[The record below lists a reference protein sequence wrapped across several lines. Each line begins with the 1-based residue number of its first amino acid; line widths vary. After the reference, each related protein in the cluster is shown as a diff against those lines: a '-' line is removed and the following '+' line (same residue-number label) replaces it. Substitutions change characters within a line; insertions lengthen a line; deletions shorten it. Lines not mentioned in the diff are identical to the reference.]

1 MSAVLITLSILLVA
15 CAAAALSGLIDR
27 RTLVELVSDCK
38 REASACLSMLAELVR
53 GVKSKDL
60 VGQFKCSDSF
70 DDFISRISHETE
82 PDPPG
87 HSVDLYAPLD
97 MEILNCRVRTIELK
111 QDDNVYDAFAVEI
124 CGSIHAPDDARHATL
139 RVSILDVTDG
149 PNGEP
154 VLAGSRHG
162 ASLGQSNAPEFSH
175 LAELGRL
182 PSEVTKL
189 DDWTVV
195 ASLRTDGQVFPRG
208 GRRMLQF
215 STLILSDAGR
225 ELAVAR
231 CNFVYENPLPGYLDL
246 RENAERAKV
255 LTVALGFAVSAADNK
270 LYECEIELIKK
281 WAFEN
286 ISGSQASESG
296 QSDAD
301 LERAL
306 SKTVA
311 YFSEGKKLDTFKL
324 CQEMVET
331 ATVGQRYEALALCLH
346 VAKANGSV
354 TAEEM
359 AMLKDLASWLEVDA
373 ARFRAMMEKIL
384 PIEMHEVM
392 ELNDFL
398 GITSDMSREKTR
410 RHLNKEYCKWN
421 SRVTSANPRIQT
433 QADQM
438 LKLIAEARGQYVT
451 DGHTRK
457 VGAATRP

>member
-1 MSAVLITLSILLVA
+1 MSTVLIPLSILLVA

-27 RTLVELVSDCK
+27 RTLVELVSHCK
-38 REASACLSMLAELVR
+38 REASACLSMLAELAR

-60 VGQFKCSDSF
+60 VGQFKRSDSF
-70 DDFISRISHETE
+70 DDFISRISHGTE
-82 PDPPG
+82 PDP
-87 HSVDLYAPLD
+87 SMDLYAPLD
-97 MEILNCRVRTIELK
+97 MDILNCRVLTIELK
-111 QDDNVYDAFAVEI
+111 EGNSVCDAFGVEI
-124 CGSIHAPDDARHATL
+124 CGSIHAPSDMRRATL
-139 RVSILDVTDG
+139 RISILDVTDG
-149 PNGEP
+149 ASGEP
-154 VLAGSRHG
+154 VLAGSRPG
-162 ASLGQSNAPEFSH
+162 ASLGQSNAPEFSY

-189 DDWTVV
+189 NDWTVV
-195 ASLRTDGQVFPRG
+195 ASLRTDGQVFPRR

-215 STLILSDAGR
+215 STSIQSADCGR

-231 CNFVYENPLPGYLDL
+231 CSFVYENPLPGYLDL

-270 LYECEIELIKK
+270 LFECEIELIKR
-281 WAFEN
+281 WAIEN
-286 ISGSQASESG
+286 IAGSETSESG
-296 QSDAD
+296 QSEAD
-301 LERAL
+301 LEKAL

-311 YFSEGKKLDTFKL
+311 FFTEGKKLDAFKL
-324 CQEMVET
+324 CREMVEIAT
-331 ATVGQRYEALALCLH
+331 AGQRYEALALCLH

-359 AMLKDLASWLEVDA
+359 AILKNLASWLEVDA

-392 ELNDFL
+392 DINDVL
-398 GITSDMSREKTR
+398 GITSDMSRDKTR
-410 RHLNKEYCKWN
+410 RHLNKEYSKWN
-421 SRVTSANPRIQT
+421 SRVTSENPRIQT

-438 LKLIAEARGQYVT
+438 LKLIAEARGQHVAE
-451 DGHTRK
+451 GPTRK